1 MRVISERHLG
11 AVLSGLPGRPRIVAG
26 GNFAAPARA
35 LAVLD
40 RALPEYRLFM
50 LNAQEGVP
58 DRDGVE
64 LETPFVGVGMRGRDG
79 LRYFPSRLS
88 LVPNLLKGP
97 LPPDVV
103 VVHTSVP
110 AGRRCRSASR

>member
-1 MRVISERHLG
+1 
-11 AVLSGLPGRPRIVAG
+11 
-26 GNFAAPARA
+26 
-35 LAVLD
+35 
-40 RALPEYRLFM
+40 M
-50 LNAQEGVP
+50 LNAQGGVP
-58 DRDGVE
+58 GRDGVE

-110 AGRRCRSASR
+110 AGETVSLGIEVNILPAAKIGRASCRDRGDMSAAGGRRKK